1 MLTNGSKLVN
11 TKKISSTD
19 IKNGVG
25 IVGINN
31 ATIENRGTV
40 KVVGT
45 GNTNNIGVFLNTNS
59 TGTVG
64 TMAAGDPAPSVE
76 VSGDNSTGVL
86 VTGGSSLT
94 MKGNVTVS
102 GNSVTGIVA
111 NATTVKL
118 EDAATVKVDNN
129 GAVAGEIDEKGSY
142 GIVVKGATG
151 NFEGKDTTADVKV
164 TTDKS
169 IGLYSEGDLTVKKA
183 NVTATEGAINFFA
196 KGGKININGGGATET
211 GQKSLL
217 FYTSNSGKVI
227 LGGQLDATIKG
238 GTTPSTRG
246 TAFYYVSPTRYGAFN
261 TAAIQNYFN
270 TTFGNGTSTLNHLK
284 LNMEAGSRLF
294 VASNVGMNLSNTAA
308 TTLMTGITNAP
319 TITGSNYKTFMLY
332 LSKLTIDQAVDLNDA
347 NSAYAQLEIA
357 NSSIDNA
364 STMTGTNNRQV
375 AIAQENGNDTAG
387 NGYDASEVTL
397 TNTTSGVI
405 NLTGDES
412 TGI

>member
-1 MLTNGSKLVN
+1 MSG
-11 TKKISSTD
+11 
-19 IKNGVG
+19 
-25 IVGINN
+25 
-31 ATIENRGTV
+31 ATVENRGTV

-45 GNTNNIGVFLNTNS
+45 GNTNNIGVLINAS

-64 TMAAGDPAPSVE
+64 TIPAGDPAPSVE

-86 VTGGSSLT
+86 VTGTGSSLT

-102 GNSVTGIVA
+102 GSSVTGIVA
-111 NATTVKL
+111 NGTTVKL
-118 EDAATVKVDNN
+118 EDDATVKVDNN
-129 GAVAGEIDEKGSY
+129 GAVAGEIDKKGSY

-151 NFEGKDTTADVKV
+151 KFEGTGTTADVKV

-169 IGLYSEGDLTVKKA
+169 IGLYSEGELTVKKA

-196 KGGKININGGGATET
+196 KDGKININNGGTTET

-217 FYTSNSGKVI
+217 FYTSGTGKVI

-270 TTFGNGTSTLNHLK
+270 NTYGNGTSTLNHLK
-284 LNMEAGSRLF
+284 LNMEQGSRLF
-294 VASNVGMNLSNTAA
+294 VASNVGMNLSNTSA
-308 TTLMTGITNAP
+308 TNLMNGITNAP

-332 LSKLTIDQAVDLNDA
+332 LSKLTIDQAVDLNDP
-347 NSAYAQLEIA
+347 NSNYAQLEIA
-357 NSSIDNA
+357 NSSIENA
-364 STMTGTNNRQV
+364 NVMTGSQNRQV
-375 AIAQENGNDTAG
+375 AIAQENGNDTSG
-387 NGYDASEVTL
+387 NGYNATEVTL
-397 TNTTSGVI
+397 TNTASGTI
-405 NLTGDES
+405 NLTGEES